1 MVPFLIILLLILM
14 NGYFSAAEVAL
25 ISVKKYRLQ
34 QDADRG
40 NKRALQVLE
49 LLKDPDEYLSSIQVG
64 ITIAGMV
71 EGLYGGTILAS
82 FIEPRFLSWGLSSG
96 SAHFLALFIS
106 ISLITYI
113 TIVIGELLPKSI
125 ALQFPQKTAM
135 AISFSFKIFTIIAY
149 PFVKLLTMG
158 THLLVRLLRIRN
170 PEKQRMTDADLRSLL
185 SLAYRQGT
193 LEKNELTLHENI
205 FNFYDAR
212 VEQIMT
218 PSAEVVT
225 IDKSW
230 PRAKVEDAMRNSVH
244 SFFPVV
250 ELKNIVSGVL
260 SAKDFF
266 MFPEKSIR
274 EIAKPPCAVNRKQ
287 TATELLQKFKEKG
300 YNFGIVVNE
309 AGEFVGVVTMHDV
322 GEILIGEI
330 P

>member
-1 MVPFLIILLLILM
+1 MTPLLIILLLILI

-34 QDADRG
+34 QEADLG

-82 FIEPRFLSWGLSSG
+82 FIEPKFILWGLSSG

-106 ISLITYI
+106 ISLITYV

-125 ALQFPQKTAM
+125 ALQFPQKTAL
-135 AISFSFKIFTIIAY
+135 AIAFSFKLFTIIAY
-149 PFVKLLTMG
+149 PFVKLLTVG
-158 THLLVRLLRIRN
+158 THLLVRLIGIRN
-170 PEKQRMTDADLRSLL
+170 PEKQKITEADLKSLL

-193 LEKNELTLHENI
+193 LEKNELILHENI

-218 PSAEVVT
+218 PVAQVVT
-225 IDKSW
+225 IDESS
-230 PRAKVEDAMRNSVH
+230 PRANVEAVLRQSEH

-250 ELKNIVSGVL
+250 ESKRKVSGVL
-260 SAKDFF
+260 SSKDFF
-266 MFPEKSIR
+266 MHSEKSIK
-274 EIAKPPCAVNRKQ
+274 EIARPSCTVSGKQ

-309 AGEFVGVVTMHDV
+309 AGEFSGVVTMHDV
-322 GEILIGEI
+322 GEILVGEI